1 MDLTWSDE
9 QRMMIE
15 SIRDYCEDR
24 LGPIAREIDDQGR
37 TPPEVLKEMSDLG
50 LMSMPI
56 PSEYDGLELDTLTI
70 CAVIEEISKVC
81 AAVAITISVHNSVGA
96 YPILLFGTEEQ
107 KRLYLPKLCREWLGA
122 FALTEPNA
130 GSDAAGI
137 TTQARKEGDH
147 YILNGAKMFV
157 TNGSIG
163 QLLLVMART
172 DPDPASRH
180 KGISAFLVPADS
192 PGIVVESA
200 GEKMG
205 IRGSDT
211 SLVTLENVPVAADH
225 LLGKEGEGFR
235 IAMASLDNGRLG
247 VGAQATGIAQAA
259 LNEAVSYAKER
270 EAFGRPLADLQA
282 IQFMLAE
289 METSVQAARLLIHR
303 AAWLKDEGR
312 PYSKEA
318 AMAKLFAAE
327 MAQRVTHDAIQ
338 VHGGYGYMKEYPVE
352 RYARDARI
360 TEIYEGASEIQR
372 IVIARSLLRGD

>member
-15 SIRDYCEDR
+15 SIRDFCEDR
-24 LGPIAREIDDQGR
+24 LGPIAREIDEKGK
-37 TPPEVLKEMSDLG
+37 TPPEILREMSDLG

-56 PSEYDGLELDTLTI
+56 PHEYDGLGLDSLTI
-70 CAVIEEISKVC
+70 CAVIEEISRVC
-81 AAVAITISVHNSVGA
+81 ASVAITISVHNSVGA

-107 KRLYLPKLCREWLGA
+107 KRLYLPKMCREWLGA

-137 TTQARKEGDH
+137 TTQARKEGDA
-147 YILNGAKMFV
+147 YILNGSKMFV

-163 QLLLVMART
+163 QLLLVIART

-192 PGIVVESA
+192 PGISVASA

-211 SLVTLENVPVAADH
+211 AVVHLDNVRVAADH
-225 LLGKEGEGFR
+225 LLGGEGEGFK

-247 VGAQATGIAQAA
+247 VGAQAVGIAQAA
-259 LNEAVSYAKER
+259 LDEAVKYAKER
-270 EAFGRPLADLQA
+270 EAFGRPLAEKQA
-282 IQFMLAE
+282 IQFMVAE
-289 METSVQAARLLIHR
+289 METSLQAARLLIHR
-303 AAWLKDEGR
+303 AAWMKDENR

-327 MAQRVTHDAIQ
+327 MVQSVTHDAIQ
-338 VHGGYGYMKEYPVE
+338 IHGGYGYMKEYPVE

-372 IVIARSLLRGD
+372 IVIARSLLKED